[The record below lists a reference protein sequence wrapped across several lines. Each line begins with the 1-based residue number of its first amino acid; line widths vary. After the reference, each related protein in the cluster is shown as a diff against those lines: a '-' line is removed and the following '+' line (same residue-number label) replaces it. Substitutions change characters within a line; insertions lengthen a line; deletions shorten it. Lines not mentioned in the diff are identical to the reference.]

1 MRQSIQE
8 EMELEQNMDF
18 IISSSVIC
26 PEVTSKAHG
35 PQQSEEEKEMWRKY
49 ALGNES
55 FSAGTDQTHDAE
67 ERNRLEREV
76 ADFDLW
82 HGADFVAEEDPN
94 DAELVLDRLEQ
105 DEIMAELLQNSRKQ
119 LLMYRVFASFI
130 FWTDAADAVE
140 ALSEGSQGATAAG
153 AWSPYESK
161 TVSDCCFPY
170 SNGESK

>member
-8 EMELEQNMDF
+8 ERELEQNMNF

-26 PEVTSKAHG
+26 PEVNSKAHG
-35 PQQSEEEKEMWRKY
+35 PQQSEEEKEMWSKY

-55 FSAGTDQTHDAE
+55 FSAGTDLTHDAE
-67 ERNRLEREV
+67 ERDRLEREA

-119 LLMYRVFASFI
+119 LLLYRVFALSI
-130 FWTDAADAVE
+130 FWTDLNAADAVE
-140 ALSEGSQGATAAG
+140 ALSEGSQGTTASG
-153 AWSPYESK
+153 GLV
-161 TVSDCCFPY
+161 TLRVQD
-170 SNGESK
+170 GE